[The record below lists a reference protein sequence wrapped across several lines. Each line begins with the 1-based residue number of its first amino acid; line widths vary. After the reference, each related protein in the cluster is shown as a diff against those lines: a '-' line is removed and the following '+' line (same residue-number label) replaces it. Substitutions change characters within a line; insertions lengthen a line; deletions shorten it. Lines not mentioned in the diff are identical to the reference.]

1 MRKSQRVSKR
11 KRERKRE
18 RKCMCIFVRV
28 CVHDG
33 AFVRLSDRDRKM
45 ELR

>member
-1 MRKSQRVSKR
+1 MRKSQRVSKI
-11 KRERKRE
+11 KRE

-45 ELR
+45 EMR